1 MATVKITSS
10 SSTFVADQADTFYM
24 LQEGASLFGSN
35 DYGIDA
41 RSAIDGREI
50 RIDGQILDA
59 TTGVAIG
66 NYFSEGAFAHN
77 NVVTIGA
84 TGLIQVE
91 DVGIGG
97 YGNNDVITNNG
108 TIASDPTIESNGIS
122 IEGDNAHITN
132 NGLVSAHYGIQF
144 SGTGGVITNAGSVVS
159 TLAVIMSTADGET
172 GKLINSGD
180 ITASSEAIWGDDGEE
195 TVINSGQING
205 NIRLAAGDDQFVSR
219 GGHVHGTVM
228 GGLGNDTF
236 IVDNKNILL
245 DEMSG
250 EGFDR
255 VKSSISWTLGDNIEE
270 ATLTGKKNINL
281 TGNDSGSFLY
291 GNAGSNR
298 IKGDMGLDWITGG
311 KGNDVLTGGDGVSAG
326 DIADF
331 FVFKPHS
338 GKDVITDFQDGMDKI
353 NLQTYTG
360 IDDFSDLKGHVK
372 QSGDDLI
379 VTLLD
384 GDQITLRD
392 MDKIN
397 LSETDFTF

>member
-1 MATVKITSS
+1 M
-10 SSTFVADQADTFYM
+10 
-24 LQEGASLFGSN
+24 
-35 DYGIDA
+35 
-41 RSAIDGREI
+41 
-50 RIDGQILDA
+50 
-59 TTGVAIG
+59 
-66 NYFSEGAFAHN
+66 
-77 NVVTIGA
+77 
-84 TGLIQVE
+84 
-91 DVGIGG
+91 
-97 YGNNDVITNNG
+97 
-108 TIASDPTIESNGIS
+108 
-122 IEGDNAHITN
+122 
-132 NGLVSAHYGIQF
+132 
-144 SGTGGVITNAGSVVS
+144 
-159 TLAVIMSTADGET
+159 
-172 GKLINSGD
+172 
-180 ITASSEAIWGDDGEE
+180 
-195 TVINSGQING
+195 
-205 NIRLAAGDDQFVSR
+205 
-219 GGHVHGTVM
+219 
-228 GGLGNDTF
+228 F
-236 IVDNKNILL
+236 IVDNKSILL
-245 DEMSG
+245 DEKSG

-291 GNAGSNR
+291 GNAGNNK

-360 IDDFSDLKGHVK
+360 IDDFSDLKGHIK
-372 QSGDDLI
+372 QSGDDLV

-397 LSETDFTF
+397 LSETDFAF